1 MMRAIRS
8 RRASSSSSVRN
19 RRRNASQ
26 RSLPCAAHQG
36 GELARVF
43 GVRLQRVDG
52 GIEARLRSLDVE
64 CPEGFRVA
72 LGVRRDGLR
81 KISRRRTDG
90 TDDRHRADTAA
101 KRLDERRPLVEVGEP
116 RRQVRRVTA
125 LAGQFAEAP
134 GHLAQR
140 LGPARGR
147 IRHQRDVQSL
157 VAEIFGDGRRPN
169 RSTLRARRPACSTCW
184 R

>member
-26 RSLPCAAHQG
+26 RSLPCAAHHG
-36 GELARVF
+36 RELARVF

-52 GIEARLRSLDVE
+52 RIEARLGPLDVE
-64 CPEGFRVA
+64 RPERFRVA

-81 KISRRRTDG
+81 KISRRRADG
-90 TDDRHRADTAA
+90 ADDRHRADTAA
-101 KRLDERRPLVEVGEP
+101 KRLDQRRALVEIGEP
-116 RRQVRRVTA
+116 RRQVRGVTA
-125 LAGQFAEAP
+125 LAGQFAETP

-147 IRHQRDVQSL
+147 IGHQCDVQSL
-157 VAEIFGDGRRPN
+157 VAEIFGDGHGAN
-169 RSTLRARRPACSTCW
+169 RSTPRARRPACSTYW